1 MERPVNRKKLYE
13 CTVVIKYYA
22 EAGSEKDARALLP
35 KVLEYENHLW
45 ADHAVEI
52 PTKDVFVPDLDR
64 QQCPVY
70 ADKGPYKD
78 LHEVL
83 DKLPEQPLETRY
95 DTWY

>member
-1 MERPVNRKKLYE
+1 MAKKLYE
-13 CTVVIKYYA
+13 CTTILKYYA
-22 EAGSEKDARALLP
+22 EADSEQAARALLP
-35 KVLEYENHLW
+35 KVLEYESHMW

-52 PTKDVFVPDLDR
+52 PSKDVFVPDLDR

-70 ADKGPYKD
+70 AEKGPYKD

-83 DKLPEQPLETRY
+83 EKLPEKPPEKPLSTRY